1 MASILSNCFI
11 EINKNLKILFYYTIL
26 TFYSLINLELKNDK
40 KFLFNTQKIVIT
52 DLNKYRCKKVIKVR
66 AISKIILYK
75 N

>member
-1 MASILSNCFI
+1 MAGILSNCFI

-52 DLNKYRCKKVIKVR
+52 GLNKYRCKKVIKVT